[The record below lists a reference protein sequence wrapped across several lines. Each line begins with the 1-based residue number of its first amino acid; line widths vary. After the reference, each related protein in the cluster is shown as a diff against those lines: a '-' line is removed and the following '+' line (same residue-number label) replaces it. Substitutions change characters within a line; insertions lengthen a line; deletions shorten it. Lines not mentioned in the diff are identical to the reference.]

1 MKLAI
6 LSLCFLLVG
15 FACAAPA
22 REQAVRNKRS
32 AENEL
37 AELQDFLS
45 QLANMQQDE
54 EEGAIQQDEEEPD
67 QASIEE
73 LLSSLQ
79 QDEEEPDQATIEELL
94 SSLQQDEE
102 EPDQATIEEL
112 LSYAQQEEPDEKA
125 MMQGWFKSLARKVK
139 KVFKSRG
146 FRRWVGHA
154 VKWYRT
160 YRRYQGRGG
169 RRG

>member
-22 REQAVRNKRS
+22 YEQAVRNK
-32 AENEL
+32 AVNEL

-54 EEGAIQQDEEEPD
+54 EEGTIQQDEEEPD

-73 LLSSLQ
+73 LLTYLQ
-79 QDEEEPDQATIEELL
+79 QGGPEEQQEEPDQAVIEALM
-94 SSLQQDEE
+94 
-102 EPDQATIEEL
+102 
-112 LSYAQQEEPDEKA
+112 SYLQQEEPNERA
-125 MMQGWFKSLARKVK
+125 MIEGWFTSLYRKAK
-139 KVFKSRG
+139 KVFKSKG
-146 FRRWVGHA
+146 FRKWARHTFRWA
-154 VKWYRT
+154 K
-160 YRRYQGRGG
+160 RGAFLYFG
-169 RRG
+169 